1 MRIGAPF
8 AWLKE
13 EVNATF
19 WPNHATIALR
29 EHSWAACPV
38 PKPLKRIIETVEI
51 VEPTHALP
59 PLDFFRVVPLT
70 RTCGSRLN
78 LACPALGSV
87 RRAKCGKYT
96 SSRLG
101 SRP

>member
-1 MRIGAPF
+1 VSADTHDTLLDMRIGAPF

-59 PLDFFRVVPLT
+59 P
-70 RTCGSRLN
+70 S
-78 LACPALGSV
+78 
-87 RRAKCGKYT
+87 T
-96 SSRLG
+96 SSE
-101 SRP
+101 